1 MTEFVFKILTS
12 IGFNHPLHPIAT
24 HLPMGMVMGL
34 FLFGMASYFFK
45 NPELAKTAYY
55 CAILAFIGMFP
66 TILFGYM
73 DWQHFYSGQWLLLIK
88 IKIVLACVLMV
99 LLAGFVVIGRKEST
113 TPALRLVFYILC
125 MMAATGL
132 GYCGGTLVY
141 G

>member
-1 MTEFVFKILTS
+1 MTEFVFKILTN

-34 FLFGMASYFFK
+34 FLFGMASYLFK
-45 NPELAKTAYY
+45 NQELAKTAYH
-55 CAILAFIGMFP
+55 CAILGFLGLFP

-73 DWQHFYSGQWLLLIK
+73 DWLHSYSGQWLMLIK

-99 LLAGFVVIGRKEST
+99 LLAGFAVIGRKEST